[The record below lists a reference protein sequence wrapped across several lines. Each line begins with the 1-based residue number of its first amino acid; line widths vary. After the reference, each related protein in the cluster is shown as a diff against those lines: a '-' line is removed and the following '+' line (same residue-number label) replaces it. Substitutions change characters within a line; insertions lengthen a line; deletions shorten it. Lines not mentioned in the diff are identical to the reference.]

1 MGNEINPP
9 DRRDTVG
16 PGPGLPVGYG
26 ELLTQLKA
34 EVRSARLRATRVVNT
49 ALLELYW
56 TIGRAIL
63 DRQASE
69 GWGARVVNRLAADL
83 RTEFP
88 DMRGF
93 SPRNLQYMASA
104 AAAWPGP
111 IAQQAAAQLPWGHV
125 MVLLDKLTDQGDR
138 DWYAAKAAENGWSR
152 SVLELQ
158 IAGRLRDRFG
168 AAPSNFVGQLPAPD
182 SDLAQQLTKDP
193 YVFDFLDLT
202 QRTHERDVEQAL
214 MDRLQQTLME
224 FGRGFAFVGRQVHF
238 EVEGDDFY
246 ADLVLFHTIQLR
258 YVVVELKVGV
268 FKPDYVGQLGF
279 YVAVVDD
286 KMRNKAI
293 HAPTVGILL
302 CASRNDA
309 VVRYALA
316 STTAPMAVAN
326 YTDQPDLVALHLPDP
341 HELAALLR
349 EPLEDQPGHTLAE
362 QLPDETAQVD
372 ES

>member
-1 MGNEINPP
+1 
-9 DRRDTVG
+9 
-16 PGPGLPVGYG
+16 
-26 ELLTQLKA
+26 
-34 EVRSARLRATRVVNT
+34 
-49 ALLELYW
+49 
-56 TIGRAIL
+56 
-63 DRQASE
+63 
-69 GWGARVVNRLAADL
+69 
-83 RTEFP
+83 
-88 DMRGF
+88 
-93 SPRNLQYMASA
+93 
-104 AAAWPGP
+104 
-111 IAQQAAAQLPWGHV
+111 
-125 MVLLDKLTDQGDR
+125 MVLLDRLTDQGDR

-168 AAPSNFVGQLPAPD
+168 AAPSNFASQLPAPE

-193 YVFDFLDLT
+193 YVFDFLNLT
-202 QRTHERDVEQAL
+202 ERTHERDVEQAL

-293 HAPTVGILL
+293 MPRPSGFCSLPHA
-302 CASRNDA
+302 
-309 VVRYALA
+309 
-316 STTAPMAVAN
+316 TTPW
-326 YTDQPDLVALHLPDP
+326 
-341 HELAALLR
+341 
-349 EPLEDQPGHTLAE
+349 
-362 QLPDETAQVD
+362 
-372 ES
+372 